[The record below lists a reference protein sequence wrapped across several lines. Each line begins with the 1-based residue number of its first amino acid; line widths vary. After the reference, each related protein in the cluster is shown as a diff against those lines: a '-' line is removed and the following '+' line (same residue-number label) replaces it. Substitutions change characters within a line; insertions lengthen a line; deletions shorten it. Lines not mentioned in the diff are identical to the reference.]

1 MEIKESIRFMDFV
14 VAKSLNMRLKTVI
27 FIIICLAVLSCS
39 LKNKLLII
47 DENDNYCLP
56 NSEFRVGEICY
67 QDSISKIKEI
77 LGEPYEIDEYLDL
90 NLKTWKYKDFVI
102 EFHNNLVWSV
112 KFLNEKYTTPSGL
125 KLGLSKS
132 EVIQKL
138 GYNIKDNG
146 VIVSEDNLEFQI
158 INCELGN
165 YMIFKFDSNDKL
177 IGLEFDNDIP

>member
-1 MEIKESIRFMDFV
+1 MDYV
-14 VAKSLNMRLKTVI
+14 VAKLLNMRLKTVI
-27 FIIICLAVLSCS
+27 FIIICLAVVSCS
-39 LKNKLLII
+39 SKNKILII

-77 LGEPYEIDEYLDL
+77 LGEPYETDEYLDL

-112 KFLNEKYTTPSGL
+112 KFLNEKHTTPSGL

-132 EVIQKL
+132 DVNKKL
-138 GYNIKDNG
+138 GYDFDKDQM
-146 VIVSEDNLEFQI
+146 IISKDKTEIQI
-158 INCELGN
+158 INCEFGN
-165 YMIFKFDSNDKL
+165 YMIFSFDSKDKL
-177 IGLEFDNDIP
+177 IGLEFNNDIP